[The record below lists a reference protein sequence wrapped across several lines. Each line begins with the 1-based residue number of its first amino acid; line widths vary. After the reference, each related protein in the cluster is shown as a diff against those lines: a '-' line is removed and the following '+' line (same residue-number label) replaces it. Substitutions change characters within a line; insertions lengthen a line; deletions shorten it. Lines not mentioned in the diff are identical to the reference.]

1 MALAEKLD
9 LLFKTCTKPNGKE
22 YTYQEVE
29 AGTQGA
35 VSSTY
40 VWKLRTGKNTN
51 PGYRVLQA
59 LSDFFSVSPS
69 YFFDGQ
75 VSAQHLEHMRL
86 AANLRD
92 EGLQRIA
99 MSAGGLDDTGKAL
112 VVQLI
117 EYISTTQNHVGR

>member
-1 MALAEKLD
+1 MTLSEKLD
-9 LLFKTCTKPNGKE
+9 LLFKTFTKPNGKE

-29 AGTQGA
+29 AGTDGA

-40 VWKLRTGKNTN
+40 VWKLRTGKSTN
-51 PGYRVLQA
+51 PGYGVLQA
-59 LSDFFSVSPS
+59 LSDFFGVPPS
-69 YFFDGQ
+69 YFFNGR
-75 VSAQHLEHMRL
+75 VSDQQLDHMRL

-99 MSAGGLDDTGKAL
+99 MSATGLDEAGKAL

-117 EYISTTQNHVGR
+117 EHMQTAQNQANR